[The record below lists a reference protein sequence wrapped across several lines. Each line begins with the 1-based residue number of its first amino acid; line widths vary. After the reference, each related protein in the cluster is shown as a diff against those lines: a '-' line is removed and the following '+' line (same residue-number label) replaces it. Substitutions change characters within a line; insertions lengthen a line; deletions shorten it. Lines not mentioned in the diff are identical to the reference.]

1 MTNLPNINRFGEGDG
16 TIVTFTVPQEE
27 VNTIARYRYDRAIKD
42 IKTFIQE
49 TISDTVRWMD
59 RMTNGLEQFE
69 LDTLEHWTYNSRTER
84 LSMKD
89 TKRDYDAVFDMSFTS
104 GTIEQ
109 YNQGL
114 ATILNGFW
122 YKTHAVPT
130 AVVELI
136 AAADL
141 LYSQHHGHSPAS
153 ASGLKHVDVGQ
164 RK

>member
-1 MTNLPNINRFGEGDG
+1 MSKLTNISRLEAADG
-16 TIVTFTVPQEE
+16 TIVTFTVPNEAVE
-27 VNTIARYRYDRAIKD
+27 TIARYRYDRAIKD
-42 IKTFIQE
+42 IRSFVQE
-49 TISDTVRWMD
+49 TVSHTVRWMD
-59 RMTNGLEQFE
+59 RMINGLERFR
-69 LDTLEHWTYNSRTER
+69 LDTMEHWSYSESSDQ

-89 TKRDYDAVFDMSFTS
+89 TKRDYDTVFDMSFTKGS
-104 GTIEQ
+104 IEE

-114 ATILNGFW
+114 STILNSFW

-141 LYSQHHGHSPAS
+141 LYNKHNGHSPAS
-153 ASGLKHVDVGQ
+153 ASGLSHVDVGR